1 MYRNIIWD
9 LDGTLFDT
17 YPAIVGAYQA
27 AVRELGCEADGDWV
41 MLLAKKSLNYCTATL
56 ADTFHLDPASIDHA
70 FGMQYERVT
79 PEQQPPL
86 PGVIELCRYVCNLG
100 GKNVIVTHR
109 EKASS
114 LALLTEHRMT
124 GYFAGTITSD
134 DGYPRK
140 PDPTS
145 MNAALT
151 LFKLER
157 SETLAIGDRE
167 IDVAAGKAAGLD
179 TCLYSVSM
187 EDTAANYHVSDYGE
201 LYCYLAATP

>member
-1 MYRNIIWD
+1 MYRNLIWD

-27 AVRELGCEADGDWV
+27 AVRELGCEADGDWL
-41 MLLAKKSLNYCTATL
+41 MMLAKKSLSYCSTTL
-56 ADTFHLDPASIDHA
+56 AATFQLDPASIDHA
-70 FGMQYERVT
+70 FGMHYARVT

-86 PGVIELCRYVCNLG
+86 PGVIELCRHVCNLG
-100 GKNVIVTHR
+100 GRNVIVTHR
-109 EKASS
+109 GRVSS
-114 LALLTEHRMT
+114 LALPTAHRMT

-145 MNAALT
+145 MNAALA
-151 LFKLER
+151 LFKLDP
-157 SETLAIGDRE
+157 SETLAVGDRE

-179 TCLYSVSM
+179 SCLYSASM
-187 EDTAANYHVSDYGE
+187 EDTAANYQVRDYGE
-201 LYCYLAATP
+201 LYRYLAATP